1 MTELTVPTSTD
12 SDGVI
17 AFDIAAAKCA
27 FNAALAI
34 AQGMFEPIVK
44 NRDVSIQMK
53 AGGSYRFRYADLEEV
68 LTKTRS
74 GLSKNGL
81 SIRSAVTTN
90 ESGVWLHA
98 VLAHA
103 AGHEDVSSMKLDGG
117 GDIKVFGANI
127 TYLRRYMVTAMLGV
141 AADDDADENGQAGG
155 EGGNVAAPGVGK
167 NGPKRRGPAASTQ
180 AMQGQASAGQVGD
193 FDRDPSA
200 DRDRFPPDD
209 GDDAGS
215 APALAARPAAA
226 PAGVKMATEPQIKW
240 INERVAAA
248 ELTES
253 DVRIMMGKCSMA
265 SMTSMSA
272 EAWSAGKTYLL
283 AL

>member
-1 MTELTVPTSTD
+1 MTELTVPTKTD

-17 AFDIAAAKCA
+17 AFDAAAAKCA

-34 AQGMFEPIVK
+34 AQGAFEPIVK

-68 LTKTRS
+68 LTKTRA

-81 SIRSAVTTN
+81 SIRSAVTTD

-141 AADDDADENGQAGG
+141 AADDDADENGQASG
-155 EGGNVAAPGVGK
+155 EGGNVAAPGAGK
-167 NGPKRRGPAASTQ
+167 SGPKRRGPAAAPPPSQ
-180 AMQGQASAGQVGD
+180 SQVGD

-215 APALAARPAAA
+215 APAPAARPAAA
-226 PAGVKMATEPQIKW
+226 PAGVKMATDPQIKW

-248 ELTES
+248 EMTES
-253 DVRIMMGKCSMA
+253 DVRVMMGKCSMA
-265 SMTSMSA
+265 SMKSMSV
-272 EAWSAGKTYLL
+272 EAWAAGKTYLL